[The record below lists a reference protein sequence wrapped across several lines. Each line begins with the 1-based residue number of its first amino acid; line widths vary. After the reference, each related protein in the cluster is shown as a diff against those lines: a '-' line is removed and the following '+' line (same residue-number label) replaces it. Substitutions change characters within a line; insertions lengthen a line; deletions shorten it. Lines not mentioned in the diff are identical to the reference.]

1 MQSFSCQVLA
11 NVNKL
16 YLHKLRSES
25 DSYQLFVTDLGGN
38 VWQERLEKKQIIT
51 RAKQVN
57 CVIDLSSTTNPE
69 SQFQLFYTKL
79 HQALSVSD
87 QATKIELSIVQ
98 DKIVVH
104 VRLPVPPIPDPLM
117 WTFNL
122 SPCQADQQSQVNLDL
137 CLGLIGINS
146 VLLQKINELTE
157 LLKRKDYHLN
167 ALIERVESASRPYND
182 PRRFKDAVAP
192 FDKDKWWNKV
202 SNGKPLDIKGLSETL
217 NEVKKFWPSD
227 ENPTPPPIPL
237 SEIQEN
243 SQLTQSFTI
252 QSTEHSQDQP
262 QSDKQVADSASQLK
276 RRQDLQEQL
285 ARQQSKR
292 KKARRF

>member
-1 MQSFSCQVLA
+1 MQSFSWQVLA

-104 VRLPVPPIPDPLM
+104 VSLPVPPIPDPLM

-137 CLGLIGINS
+137 SLGLIGINS

-202 SNGKPLDIKGLSETL
+202 SNGKPLDEKGLSETL